1 MGLAAAESIRAT
13 ANKPLLPMSEL
24 QGAERWA
31 VAYHA
36 CPSQQ
41 ARDSV
46 VFATEP
52 IIRSII
58 SKIALPGEA
67 LANPDE
73 LFNVGVIATLQ
84 ALDLFDPT
92 INRRF
97 ITFAYP
103 RIRGEIIDFLRRL
116 DPLPRR
122 RRAKVARERE
132 TSERLAQE
140 RGAIP
145 SEPELAEAMD
155 ISVGELRV
163 IRMDAVRRY
172 QDSLDEIRDEE
183 NGLRLVD
190 ILPDEGAGE
199 AFEKMDWDDI
209 RAHLESCAEV
219 LDDRDRTIL
228 ELYFGESL
236 TLGEIGSFLGVS
248 EARVSQLRRG
258 ALNKLAASVEPELRT
273 AA

>member
-1 MGLAAAESIRAT
+1 
-13 ANKPLLPMSEL
+13 MSEL

-31 VAYHA
+31 VAFHA
-36 CPSQQ
+36 QPCQEN
-41 ARDSV
+41 RDAV

-52 IIRSII
+52 VIRSII
-58 SKIALPGEA
+58 SKISRPGDV
-67 LANPDE
+67 LAQADE

-84 ALDLFDPT
+84 ALDQFDPS

-132 TSERLAQE
+132 TRERLSQ
-140 RGAIP
+140 RTGDSP
-145 SEPELAEAMD
+145 SEPELAHEMQV
-155 ISVGELRV
+155 SVGELRV
-163 IRMDAVRRY
+163 IRMDAMRRF
-172 QDSLDEIRDEE
+172 QDSLDEVHDQES
-183 NGLRLVD
+183 GLRLVD
-190 ILPDEGAGE
+190 VVPDAVAGE
-199 AFEKMDWDDI
+199 AFERMDWEDI
-209 RAHLESCAEV
+209 RRHLDRCARV

-228 ELYFGESL
+228 ELYFGEEL
-236 TLGEIGSFLGVS
+236 TLSEIGALLGVS
-248 EARVSQLRRG
+248 EARISQLRRHALERMAG
-258 ALNKLAASVEPELRT
+258 AVEPELQT

>member
-1 MGLAAAESIRAT
+1 M
-13 ANKPLLPMSEL
+13 PQL

-36 CPSQQ
+36 APSQKH
-41 ARDSV
+41 RDAV
-46 VFATEP
+46 VFSTEP

-58 SKIALPGEA
+58 SKTCLPGDA
-67 LANPDE
+67 LANRDE

-84 ALDLFDPT
+84 ALDVFDPA
-92 INRRF
+92 INQRF

-132 TSERLAQE
+132 ATERLSQV
-140 RGAIP
+140 RGCIP
-145 SEPELAEAMD
+145 SEPDVASEMQV
-155 ISVGELRV
+155 SVGELRV
-163 IRMDAVRRY
+163 IRADAMRRY
-172 QDSLDEIRDEE
+172 QDSLDEIKDEE
-183 NGLRLVD
+183 SSLRLVD
-190 ILPDEGAGE
+190 MLPDEQASD
-199 AFEKMDWDDI
+199 AFDRMDWKDI
-209 RAHLESCAEV
+209 RHHLDACSLQ
-219 LDDRDRTIL
+219 LDNRDRIIL

-236 TLGEIGSFLGVS
+236 TLGEIGLLLGVS
-248 EARVSQLRRG
+248 EARVSQLRRA
-258 ALNKLAASVEPELRT
+258 ALNRLAASVEAGLLI